1 MQVIPHPK
9 LKRDYRGRTVRTTRE
24 LTNGY
29 VSIPKGAVATVTGQS
44 PRGSTL
50 TFNACSCCTMRPI
63 ISRIAAGDI
72 EFIDP
77 LASVV

>member
-1 MQVIPHPK
+1 MQVVPHPK

-29 VSIPKGAVATVTGQS
+29 VSIPKGAIATVTGQS

-50 TFNACSCCTMRPI
+50 VFEACSCCTMKPI
-63 ISRIAAGDI
+63 ISRIAAADI
-72 EFIDP
+72 EFVEP
-77 LASVV
+77 LASAG